1 MKICSKCGNG
11 ISDTS
16 DFCPSCGFM
25 IEDPIGDERPEEDEE
40 YEEYDEISVGLCILA
55 VLIPLF
61 GFIYWAVKHPEAPRR
76 ARACGISAL
85 ISWGVGILFYVI
97 LMGATIGALS
107 YQ

>member
-25 IEDPIGDERPEEDEE
+25 IEDSIGDERPEEDEE

-85 ISWGVGILFYVI
+85 ISWGIVFLFNLIVLALTVVI
-97 LMGATIGALS
+97 YS
-107 YQ
+107 